1 MQPLVSLKS
10 RAAAIMNA
18 NVDTDVITPMQR
30 LTRLSD
36 KPLSFYAF
44 EPLRYEGGNAD
55 SGVPIPSF
63 PLNDPNYAGARILF
77 CGENFG
83 CGSSRESA
91 PAAISELGFRCLVGS
106 SFGDIFFNNCFQQGI
121 LPVVLERTMVE
132 RLAMLSRDGGQFELD
147 LPATTLTTPTGE
159 HITFDV
165 NALRKTSL
173 IEGLDDIGLT
183 LRLDGRISAWQDAD
197 RTARPWIW
205 RVGTGEANPA
215 DDPHTT

>member
-1 MQPLVSLKS
+1 
-10 RAAAIMNA
+10 
-18 NVDTDVITPMQR
+18 
-30 LTRLSD
+30 
-36 KPLSFYAF
+36 
-44 EPLRYEGGNAD
+44 
-55 SGVPIPSF
+55 
-63 PLNDPNYAGARILF
+63 
-77 CGENFG
+77 
-83 CGSSRESA
+83 
-91 PAAISELGFRCLVGS
+91 
-106 SFGDIFFNNCFQQGI
+106 
-121 LPVVLERTMVE
+121 MVE